1 MCAGYEEGGKDSCNV
16 TLILAMSIMVV
27 DLLYQP
33 NIVYYKCVQGDSG
46 GPLMVQ
52 NKSHFVAIGV
62 VSGGIGCALPRLPG
76 IYTRV
81 NNYLDWISETLL
93 APSLDA
99 K

>member
-1 MCAGYEEGGKDSCNV
+1 
-16 TLILAMSIMVV
+16 
-27 DLLYQP
+27 
-33 NIVYYKCVQGDSG
+33 
-46 GPLMVQ
+46 MVQ
-52 NKSHFVAIGV
+52 NKSHYVAIGV

-93 APSLDA
+93 APSLDP